1 MPVPVSKHN
10 VIKVNLSTLVSLLT
24 LVAEKMKWTNYFH
37 IRVLCKKQGTI
48 SIINGK
54 SSWHFLTEVMTEL
67 TWLTFWF

>member
-1 MPVPVSKHN
+1 MPVPDSKHN
-10 VIKVNLSTLVSLLT
+10 VMKVNISTLVSLLT

-54 SSWHFLTEVMTEL
+54 ILRHFLTEVMAKL
-67 TWLTFWF
+67 T

>member
-10 VIKVNLSTLVSLLT
+10 AMKVNISTLVSLLT

-54 SSWHFLTEVMTEL
+54 S
-67 TWLTFWF
+67 

>member
-1 MPVPVSKHN
+1 MLRYFTVFYCILKDACN
-10 VIKVNLSTLVSLLT
+10 ISTLVSLLT

-54 SSWHFLTEVMTEL
+54 SLRHFLTEVMAEL
-67 TWLTFWF
+67 T

>member
-1 MPVPVSKHN
+1 MSVQISKHN
-10 VIKVNLSTLVSLLT
+10 AMKVNISTLVSLLT

-54 SSWHFLTEVMTEL
+54 SLRHFLTEVMAEL
-67 TWLTFWF
+67 T